1 MLIRHSKSREGTDVP
16 FLLKAIIWSVLPNQL
31 SLIIIIDLNGF
42 TDFKKFDIM
51 AGLPNLP

>member
-1 MLIRHSKSREGTDVP
+1 MLIRHSRSREGTDVP

-31 SLIIIIDLNGF
+31 SLIRIIDLNGF